1 MLLSLGLRQQS
12 GIGGSG
18 VLATAALVSRNI
30 RYRTLHRLLGTSTPS
45 AESLRL
51 ASSTAQLQQRQ
62 RQRQRLRQQL
72 VLPTCYELESLV
84 HRRKYSSS
92 SGSNGG
98 SGTPTTT
105 NEGGGKT
112 LASPTSAPAKTA
124 DGTASTALQAPATSA
139 QPKKKSTGAMSKA
152 GAKIILSMF
161 KYVWP
166 KGDWATKSR
175 VIAALGLMVGSKLL
189 NVQVPILFKNIVD
202 TLNIDMAATGGTLS
216 TIATAML
223 IGYGAARLG
232 SAVFQEL
239 RNAIFANV
247 QQSAIRTL
255 ALNVYKHLLDLDIR
269 FHHSRETGGLTRAI
283 DRGTKGISFILSSLV
298 MHLVPTL
305 LEIGIVSGI
314 LAYKFGPQYAVVTV
328 ATMSVYIAFT
338 LAVTQWRTKFRR
350 EMNVADNRAA
360 TVAVDS
366 LINYEAVKYFNA
378 ENFQAQQYDAALKK
392 YQKAALKTADSLAI
406 LNAGQNAIF
415 STSLALMMY
424 MAAQGVAAGTMSVG
438 DIVMV
443 NGLVFQLSLPLNF
456 LGSVYREMNQAV
468 IDMETL
474 FGLEKVRP
482 EVANKSDARPLQ
494 LQGGSIRFNNVDFGY
509 VAERPILRNLSFE
522 IPPGSRVAFVGPS
535 GCGKSTI
542 LRLIFRFYDPVRGDI
557 EIDGQRLDYLELE
570 SLRRSIGVVPQD
582 MPLFNT
588 TIYQNILYGRT
599 TASREEVYEAAK
611 RANIHSTIMSWP
623 NQYET
628 QVGERGLMIS
638 GGEKQRIALA
648 RAILKQP
655 PILFFDEGTSALD
668 VSTEQSILGNIRRIL
683 DEQRC
688 TAIFIAHR
696 LRTIMDV
703 DVIYV
708 LKDGQ
713 VVEHGTH
720 WELLEKNGVY
730 RDMWNMQESQ
740 WHKKTNDG

>member
-1 MLLSLGLRQQS
+1 MLSLRLCQLS
-12 GIGGSG
+12 PANSS
-18 VLATAALVSRNI
+18 ALVSALGRG
-30 RYRTLHRLLGTSTPS
+30 LLPTKTPAS
-45 AESLRL
+45 RMRL
-51 ASSTAQLQQRQ
+51 ASGKTWLFAQQYQHDRAYSVQHSLTQASYAKSTFSAQRPVRRLFGTSAKDKLLAKQQVSVDPLKKQ
-62 RQRQRLRQQL
+62 SP
-72 VLPTCYELESLV
+72 V
-84 HRRKYSSS
+84 SSS
-92 SGSNGG
+92 IKA
-98 SGTPTTT
+98 P
-105 NEGGGKT
+105 
-112 LASPTSAPAKTA
+112 SAATEAKPPAK
-124 DGTASTALQAPATSA
+124 D
-139 QPKKKSTGAMSKA
+139 KKGKGAMSKA

-161 KYVWP
+161 RYVWP

-175 VIAALGLMVGSKLL
+175 VIAALGLMLGSKVL

-202 TLNIDMAATGGTLS
+202 NLNIDIAAAGGTLS
-216 TIATAML
+216 TVATAML

-232 SAVFQEL
+232 SVVFQEL

-247 QQSAIRTL
+247 QQSAIRSL

-269 FHHSRETGGLTRAI
+269 FHLSRETGGLTRAI

-350 EMNVADNRAA
+350 QMNVADNEAA

-366 LINYEAVKYFNA
+366 LINYESVKYFNA
-378 ENFQAQQYDAALKK
+378 ESFQAKKYDRALEK

-424 MAAQGVAAGTMSVG
+424 MAAQGVASGTMSVG

-468 IDMETL
+468 IDMDSL
-474 FGLEKVRP
+474 FKLEKTKP
-482 EVANKSDARPLQ
+482 EVAEKPDAKQ
-494 LQGGSIRFNNVDFGY
+494 LALSGGSIRFDNVTFGY
-509 VAERPILRNLSFE
+509 VPQRPILRNLSFE
-522 IPPGSRVAFVGPS
+522 IPPGSRAAFVGPS

-542 LRLIFRFYDPVRGDI
+542 LRLIFRFYDPTNGKI
-557 EIDGQRLDYLELE
+557 EIDGQTLDSLQLQ
-570 SLRRSIGVVPQD
+570 SLRKAIGVVPQD
-582 MPLFNT
+582 MPLFNA
-588 TIYQNILYGRT
+588 TIYENILYGRT
-599 TASREEVYEAAK
+599 SASLEDVHDAAR
-611 RANIHSTIMSWP
+611 RANIHSTINMWP
-623 NQYET
+623 QKYDT

-648 RAILKQP
+648 RAILKRP

-668 VSTEQSILGNIRRIL
+668 ITTEQSILANIREIL
-683 DEQRC
+683 NEQKC

-703 DVIYV
+703 DIIFV

-713 VVEHGTH
+713 VVEQGTH
-720 WELLEKNGVY
+720 WELLRKNGVY
-730 RDMWNMQESQ
+730 RQMWSIQETQ
-740 WHKKTNDG
+740 WHENEKQKEDE

>member
-1 MLLSLGLRQQS
+1 MLALGLCARKPAASLLGRRMQSASSVAAVGRSILGQCHQPRRLDKQRTKSAAIRQLLSVQQTP
-12 GIGGSG
+12 G
-18 VLATAALVSRNI
+18 R
-30 RYRTLHRLLGTSTPS
+30 RLY
-45 AESLRL
+45 
-51 ASSTAQLQQRQ
+51 SSTRDDKAKPTLLTHSAGAPPKPANTAQRQ
-62 RQRQRLRQQL
+62 
-72 VLPTCYELESLV
+72 VSA
-84 HRRKYSSS
+84 
-92 SGSNGG
+92 
-98 SGTPTTT
+98 TPPAA
-105 NEGGGKT
+105 K
-112 LASPTSAPAKTA
+112 PAK
-124 DGTASTALQAPATSA
+124 
-139 QPKKKSTGAMSKA
+139 PKGAMSKA
-152 GAKIILSMF
+152 GMIIILSMF

-175 VIAALGLMVGSKLL
+175 IIAALSLMVASKLL
-189 NVQVPILFKNIVD
+189 TVQVPILFKDIVD
-202 TLNIDMAATGGTLS
+202 TLNVDLAATSGTLS
-216 TIATAML
+216 TVATAML

-232 SAVFQEL
+232 STLFQEL

-247 QQSAIRTL
+247 QQSAIRNL
-255 ALNVYKHLLDLDIR
+255 ALSVFKHLLNLDIR
-269 FHHSRETGGLTRAI
+269 FHLSRETGGLTRAI

-298 MHLVPTL
+298 MHLVPTF

-314 LAYKFGPQYAVVTV
+314 LAYKFGPQYAVVTLV
-328 ATMSVYIAFT
+328 TMSVYIAFT

-366 LINYEAVKYFNA
+366 LINYESVKYFNA
-378 ENFQAQQYDAALKK
+378 ESFQAQQYDAALAK
-392 YQKAALKTADSLAI
+392 YQKAALKTADSLAL

-424 MAAQGVAAGTMSVG
+424 MAAQGVASGTMSIG

-474 FGLEKVRP
+474 FGLERITPDVTDKP
-482 EVANKSDARPLQ
+482 DAHPL
-494 LQGGSIRFNNVDFGY
+494 LLKGGAIRFNNVSFGY
-509 VAERPILRNLSFE
+509 TPERAILHNMNFE

-542 LRLIFRFYDPVRGDI
+542 LRLIFRFYDPLCGSI
-557 EIDGQRLDYLELE
+557 EIDGQALDHLQLE
-570 SLRRSIGVVPQD
+570 SLRRAIGVVPQD
-582 MPLFNT
+582 MPLFNAS
-588 TIYQNILYGRT
+588 IYQNILYGRT
-599 TASREEVYEAAK
+599 TASQAEVHEAAI
-611 RANIHSTIMSWP
+611 RANIHSTISSWP
-623 NQYET
+623 QKYDT

-648 RAILKQP
+648 RAILKRP

-668 VSTEQSILGNIRRIL
+668 VSTEQSILSNIREVL
-683 DEQRC
+683 DEQHS

-703 DVIYV
+703 DVIFV
-708 LKDGQ
+708 LKDGR
-713 VVEHGTH
+713 VVEQGNHMELFKMGGT
-720 WELLEKNGVY
+720 Y

-740 WHKKTNDG
+740 GHKKEKEN